1 MKPER
6 IILVRHGESEGNV
19 NKEIYRDIPDYS
31 LRLTPTGVTQAQ
43 EAGKQIINLIGDTEC
58 QFYISPFWRTRQTY
72 LHIAKNFSL
81 NNIHFYEDLRL
92 REQEWGQDMV
102 SREGY
107 SHEKENDRD
116 SYGHTYY
123 RFRDGESCADVFDR
137 VSDFMGTMF
146 RDFRKP
152 TFPRNCVVVSH
163 GMTIRLFL
171 MRFFHA
177 SVEEFELWSN
187 PKNCQ
192 LFILERQPDG
202 KYIFNGKLRTHT
214 LRHTFQ
220 FPVDEA
226 DKVYFK
232 YPHTFNHEAK
242 S

>member
-1 MKPER
+1 MKPDR
-6 IILVRHGESEGNV
+6 IILVRHGESDGNV
-19 NKEIYRDIPDYS
+19 NKEIYKDIPDYS
-31 LRLTPTGVTQAQ
+31 LQLTPKGVAQAQ
-43 EAGKQIINLIGDTEC
+43 EAGKKIVDIIGDTEC
-58 QFYISPFWRTRQTY
+58 QFYVSPFWRTRQTY
-72 LHIAKNFSL
+72 LQIAKNFSL
-81 NNIHFYEDLRL
+81 NNIRFYEDLRL

-107 SHEKENDRD
+107 SHDKENDRD

-146 RDFRKP
+146 RDFRKDD
-152 TFPRNCVVVSH
+152 FPRNCVVVSH

-177 SVEEFELWSN
+177 SVEEFERWSN

-192 LFILERQPDG
+192 LFILERQPNG
-202 KYIFNGKLRTHT
+202 KYILNGKLRTHT
-214 LRHTFQ
+214 LKHKFQ
-220 FPVDEA
+220 FPVDDA
-226 DKVYFK
+226 DKAYFK
-232 YPHTFNHEAK
+232 YPHSFDYEVK